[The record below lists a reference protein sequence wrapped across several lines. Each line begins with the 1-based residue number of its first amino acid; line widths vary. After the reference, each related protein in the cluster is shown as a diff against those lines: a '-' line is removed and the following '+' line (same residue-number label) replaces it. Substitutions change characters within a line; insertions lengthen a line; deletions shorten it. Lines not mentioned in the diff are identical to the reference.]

1 MEFKEF
7 KVEDLW
13 AVDDWVYGKDKKWRT
28 QFDRPIE
35 GSLPVI
41 SGQTTNNGV
50 KYYTSDNYSANEVF
64 EDCLTMTTRGESGR
78 VFYHPGKFLLAN
90 NVLVMKMP
98 KYSKNVMLYLGTVI
112 EKVCRST
119 NYSVYPTK
127 DSLKTK
133 TIFLPVTPSG
143 EIDFDYME
151 QYIEKIEKQYI
162 EKIEKQYTEKIT
174 LMLKAS
180 GLDNYQLTEE
190 EKAVLKEEKE
200 KKEFKIEELFETIP
214 TNRLH
219 YKAGDYKVKTKI
231 ADLPA
236 TTCSNSNQMLT
247 CYVPRKGAT
256 ILKNCISVT
265 ANGDATCFYQPNEFT
280 ILQDSYAIK
289 AKNECSENVYLYFVA
304 VLQKVLKV
312 KYSWTN
318 KSGWNKLK
326 NDTIWLP
333 INPEGEID
341 FDYMEKYIS
350 AIIKT
355 KIKNVVLEINKKLE
369 LYKQTQN

>member
-7 KVEDLW
+7 RIGDLFNIYPTKTYKNLQTSLNGKTPVVTNSELNNGISKYSDQEPTEKGGIITFSDTTTSKAIFYQKDDFIGYSHVQGLHSKEINFSQNALLYIVACFRKAASGKFDYATKFTRQNAANLKIQLPVTPSGEIDFDYMEQYIEKIEKQYIEKIALMLKASGLDNYQLTEEEKAVLKEEKEKKEFKIEELW
-13 AVDDWVYGKDKKWRT
+13 TVDDWVYGKDKKWKT
-28 QFDRPIE
+28 QFDRPTA

-50 KYYTSDNYSANEVF
+50 KYYTSDNYSTDEVF

-133 TIFLPVTPSG
+133 TIFLPVTP
-143 EIDFDYME
+143 
-151 QYIEKIEKQYI
+151 
-162 EKIEKQYTEKIT
+162 TE
-174 LMLKAS
+174 
-180 GLDNYQLTEE
+180 
-190 EKAVLKEEKE
+190 
-200 KKEFKIEELFETIP
+200 
-214 TNRLH
+214 
-219 YKAGDYKVKTKI
+219 
-231 ADLPA
+231 
-236 TTCSNSNQMLT
+236 
-247 CYVPRKGAT
+247 
-256 ILKNCISVT
+256 
-265 ANGDATCFYQPNEFT
+265 
-280 ILQDSYAIK
+280 
-289 AKNECSENVYLYFVA
+289 
-304 VLQKVLKV
+304 
-312 KYSWTN
+312 
-318 KSGWNKLK
+318 
-326 NDTIWLP
+326 
-333 INPEGEID
+333 EID

-350 AIIKT
+350 AITKT